1 MTSNARRH
9 KSASTVN
16 LTPLD
21 ATFRRFRVTVANKR
35 LKKTISPLYATFT
48 RLQGGR

>member
-9 KSASTVN
+9 KSAPTVN

-21 ATFRRFRVTVANKR
+21 ATLMRFLVTVANKR
-35 LKKTISPLYATFT
+35 LKKTTSLLYATFT
-48 RLQGGR
+48 RLQGDR